1 MFKWFYNG
9 IQIKST
15 EKVQVL
21 NQRNVSTLVINKTQ
35 EDDSGLYDCTVET
48 VKGKQLMKSSCIIN
62 IGSNNRNKNFYF
74 IANLILNFFLS
85 TCC

>member
-21 NQRNVSTLVINKTQ
+21 NQRNVSTLVINNTQ
-35 EDDSGLYDCTVET
+35 EDDSGLYDCTVEN
-48 VKGKQLMKSSCIIN
+48 VKGKQLMKSSCVIN
-62 IGSNNRNKNFYF
+62 IGSKK
-74 IANLILNFFLS
+74 
-85 TCC
+85 